1 MREGG
6 AGDVSEGSKSLAVE
20 PQKLIE
26 YAELLGRHQQSWSQL
41 LAGQRP
47 EIAAGAFGEGLSAQ
61 GHRIERVLAQLHELR
76 QRQSEQ
82 VAAEARA
89 ASKLARDAED
99 ADHSAAGAIAEVLR

>member
-61 GHRIERVLAQLHELR
+61 GHRI
-76 QRQSEQ
+76 
-82 VAAEARA
+82 
-89 ASKLARDAED
+89 
-99 ADHSAAGAIAEVLR
+99 

>member
-61 GHRIERVLAQLHELR
+61 GHRIERVLAQLHEVR

-89 ASKLARDAED
+89 ASTLAREAED
-99 ADHSAAGAIAEVLR
+99 ADQSAAGAIAEVLR